1 MKKGKVVSCV
11 GGTYSIYCDGIIYN
25 VIAKGIFRFKNKQ
38 IIVGDNVLFDDEL
51 CVINEIEERTNQIIR
66 PKVCNIDQM
75 IIVMSL
81 KQPDFSKELLFKF
94 LTYAS
99 FNDVKSSVVLTKYDL
114 VDNQSIID
122 DIVNELNYLNIN
134 CYLISKKVEGHGE
147 LNRLIKDIDNKIT
160 IFMGQTGVGKS
171 SLINLLDESF
181 NRSIGEYSLALGR
194 GKHQT
199 KEVILL
205 PYRNGFIGDTP
216 GFSSLDLNMN
226 KIQLAHYFPG
236 FKQLNYEQC
245 YFSNCLHHLEKQ
257 CNIKKAVEENK
268 YPQQLYEI
276 YLKLLDNID
285 DNKRN

>member
-99 FNDVKSSVVLTKYDL
+99 FNDVKSSREGRTATWDEANSRINENAQAAGAKRTKYG
-114 VDNQSIID
+114 
-122 DIVNELNYLNIN
+122 Y
-134 CYLISKKVEGHGE
+134 
-147 LNRLIKDIDNKIT
+147 
-160 IFMGQTGVGKS
+160 M
-171 SLINLLDESF
+171 
-181 NRSIGEYSLALGR
+181 
-194 GKHQT
+194 
-199 KEVILL
+199 
-205 PYRNGFIGDTP
+205 
-216 GFSSLDLNMN
+216 
-226 KIQLAHYFPG
+226 
-236 FKQLNYEQC
+236 
-245 YFSNCLHHLEKQ
+245 
-257 CNIKKAVEENK
+257 
-268 YPQQLYEI
+268 
-276 YLKLLDNID
+276 
-285 DNKRN
+285 